1 MEQSVET
8 VIVNQPRGELK
19 VHAGVECKLPVP
31 ASGVYRVLS
40 AVARAVETA
49 GEGQEGEVRYRGK
62 VLFSVTFSDGEGRI
76 HKTECGVEFSGTEPC
91 ASVTPKTGVE
101 TQSHV
106 EGVHFRIAGETLYL
120 TATAVLAFRLS
131 ESVQHTHVTCV
142 NNAHTFVEEEKF
154 PWKIKDVFGEMELE
168 EEWEEP
174 TAVADILTFTASACV
189 KTAQAGVGVI
199 SAEGNAH
206 FHLIVK
212 PTEGGVYGLN
222 KTFPF
227 RVETEE
233 GECVPSSAVRLTVSV
248 ENVRFSVVTD
258 PDKNRG
264 TVTVCYTLRFSGA
277 LYGERKISLLKDCF
291 LEAQGLHLLTGQGE
305 YEALQETRCETARIT
320 TRTPLGVE
328 VGETAR
334 ALAVL
339 PYGATALSLTPYGG
353 GITAEGLLSVT
364 VFYAE
369 EGAVKAADA
378 DIPFSL
384 NIKCENPHGADWKV
398 SFGVE
403 SAGADFVGAKEL
415 SVTAILSVCLTA
427 TTNQTFTYVKEV
439 ALGEEKPCSNAAVS
453 LYFAK
458 QGESAWELAKRL
470 SVAPERIALTNP
482 ELTYPLT
489 GKERIVIYRQKE
501 KGE

>member
-19 VHAGVECKLPVP
+19 AHAGVECKLPVP

-76 HKTECGVEFSGTEPC
+76 HKTECGVEFSGAEPC
-91 ASVTPKTGVE
+91 AFATPKTGVE
-101 TQSHV
+101 TQTHV

-120 TATAVLAFRLS
+120 TATAVLNFRLS
-131 ESVQHTHVTCV
+131 ESAQHTHVTCLP
-142 NNAHTFVEEEKF
+142 NAHTLVEEEKF
-154 PWKIKDVFGEMELE
+154 LWKIKDVFGEMELE

-174 TAVADILTFTASACV
+174 TAVADILTFTPSAYV
-189 KTAQAGVGVI
+189 KNAQAGVGVI
-199 SAEGNAH
+199 SAEGTTQV
-206 FHLIVK
+206 HLIVK
-212 PTEGGVYGLN
+212 PTEGGVYGLT

-233 GECVPSSAVRLTVSV
+233 GDCVPSCAVRLSVSV

-291 LEAQGLHLLTGQGE
+291 SENQGLTLLTGQGE
-305 YEALQETRCETARIT
+305 YETLQENLFRS
-320 TRTPLGVE
+320 GVE

-353 GITAEGLLSVT
+353 GITAEGVLSIS

-403 SAGADFVGAKEL
+403 SVGADFVGAKEL

-427 TTNQTFTYVKEV
+427 TKNQTFTYVKEV
-439 ALGEEKPCSNAAVS
+439 AEGEEKVLSNAAVS

-458 QGESAWELAKRL
+458 KGESAWELAKRL
-470 SVAPERIALTNP
+470 SIAPERIALTNP